1 MLTASIDFFEIALI
15 VSDKVNAGSFT
26 SSQIKSFTVNS
37 AVLLNGSHTGRTTA
51 GRYVDLSGEGIHQ
64 SLF

>member
-1 MLTASIDFFEIALI
+1 MTTATEFLDAFNNSFVNKDS
-15 VSDKVNAGSFT
+15 SDIRSFT
-26 SSQIKSFTVNS
+26 INS

-51 GRYVDLSGEGIHQ
+51 RRYVDLSGEGIHQ